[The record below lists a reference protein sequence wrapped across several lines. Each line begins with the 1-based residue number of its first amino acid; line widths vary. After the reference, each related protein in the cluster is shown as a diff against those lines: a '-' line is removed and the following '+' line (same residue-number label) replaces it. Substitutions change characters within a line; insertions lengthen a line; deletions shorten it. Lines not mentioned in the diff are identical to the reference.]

1 MIAAYGRQKVNKMNG
16 KGISIKSILSAI
28 DARGW
33 KVCCHEDLTGG
44 LHLAIWRGKGKK
56 PGKTWFCHYSYE
68 YNKGQLVDDLI
79 ALAKGY
85 DPKQWEHM
93 NDMTREEFWEMVNEK
108 YSGQVVLYMDGVRA
122 LWRSKPYRARNFNR
136 LTNVE
141 MDDYDLVRS

>member
-93 NDMTREEFWEMVNEK
+93 NDMPREEFWEMVNGE
-108 YSGQVVLYMDGVRA
+108 YSGHVVLDMDGCEPWGGA
-122 LWRSKPYRARNFNR
+122 SHTELGI
-136 LTNVE
+136 LI
-141 MDDYDLVRS
+141 D